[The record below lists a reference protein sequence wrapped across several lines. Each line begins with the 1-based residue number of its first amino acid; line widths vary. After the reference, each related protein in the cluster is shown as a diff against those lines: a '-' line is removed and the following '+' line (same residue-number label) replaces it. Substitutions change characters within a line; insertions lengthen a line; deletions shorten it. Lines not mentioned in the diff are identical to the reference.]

1 MSDKYA
7 RHICGTTQRI
17 FLIQCVYM
25 NTYLE
30 QFDSSVIRMFRKYSD
45 EFARIA
51 FFIVFFWFGILKV
64 FLISPAGPLVSELL
78 SNTFLQFI
86 PENTFMILF
95 GLFEVAIGILALI
108 PKLERITFLVMGLH
122 LVTTALPLFIL
133 PDTAWYA
140 AFVPTLIGQYI
151 LKNLVLLAS
160 GMVLFSHVKPMSET
174 HKILAEE
181 DESISLI

>member
-1 MSDKYA
+1 MYA
-7 RHICGTTQRI
+7 S
-17 FLIQCVYM
+17 M
-25 NTYLE
+25 NIYLE
-30 QFDSSVIRMFRKYSD
+30 KFDASVIHLFRKYSD

-78 SNTFLQFI
+78 SSTFLQFI

-108 PKLERITFLVMGLH
+108 PKMERITFLVMGLH
-122 LVTTALPLFIL
+122 LITTALPLFIL

-140 AFVPTLIGQYI
+140 LFVPTLIGQYI
-151 LKNLVLLAS
+151 IKNLVLLAV
-160 GMVLFSHVKPMSET
+160 GMVLFAHIKPMTET
-174 HKILAEE
+174 HHILAEE
-181 DESISLI
+181 DDDINLDL